1 MTLLMY
7 KFVNKSK
14 KDAQK
19 TFEEKVSKSLMKVF
33 KQGKT

>member
-7 KFVNKSK
+7 KFVNKLK
-14 KDAQK
+14 KEAQK
-19 TFEEKVSKSLMKVF
+19 TFEEKLSKSLMKVF